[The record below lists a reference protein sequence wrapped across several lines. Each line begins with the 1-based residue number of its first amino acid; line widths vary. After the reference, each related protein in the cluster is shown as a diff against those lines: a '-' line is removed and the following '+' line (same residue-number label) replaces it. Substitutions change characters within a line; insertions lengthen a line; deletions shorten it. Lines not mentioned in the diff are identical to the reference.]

1 MGAPLR
7 LAPGLATAPRSTWCQ
22 GAIRST
28 CKGCHKRAGWC
39 QKVKAAGWDSTVLY
53 IYISEVL
60 NTRRR
65 FLPETIEKLE
75 TVTVFRSIDRFEC
88 CVYRS

>member
-1 MGAPLR
+1 VLRCVWRQVSPQLREVRGARAQYVVPASVVTNA
-7 LAPGLATAPRSTWCQ
+7 LAGVSRSKQ
-22 GAIRST
+22 LDGIVQYS
-28 CKGCHKRAGWC
+28 
-39 QKVKAAGWDSTVLY
+39 